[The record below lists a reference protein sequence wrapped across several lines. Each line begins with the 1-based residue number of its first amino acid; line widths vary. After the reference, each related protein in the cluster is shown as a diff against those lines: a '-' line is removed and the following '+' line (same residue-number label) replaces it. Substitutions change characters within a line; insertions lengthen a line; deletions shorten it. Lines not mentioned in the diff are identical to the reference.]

1 MNLNEDQLDWLVK
14 HFVYP
19 GRAWIKPPLLEQS
32 LIDLGLVKAEVF
44 PYEDGYDVIVLSLT
58 KMGWTAAI
66 QYRPAEV
73 KNHYDKF
80 DDKFIRTAE
89 MANVDLLHLPEF
101 LSSED
106 PLTQGI
112 AEIRL
117 GKLLR
122 DKKDD

>member
-1 MNLNEDQLDWLVK
+1 MNLNEDQLDWLVE
-14 HFVYP
+14 HFAYP
-19 GRAWIKPPLLEQS
+19 GRAWVKPPLLEQS

-44 PYEDGYDVIVLSLT
+44 LYEDGYDVIVLSPT
-58 KMGWTAAI
+58 KTGWTAAI
-66 QYRPAEV
+66 QHRPEEV
-73 KNHYDKF
+73 KKHYDKF

-101 LSSED
+101 LSSESL
-106 PLTQGI
+106 LTQSI

-122 DKKDD
+122 EKKR